1 MQVDR
6 MEIQQRI
13 LRFITC
19 TNWILFCI
27 ASMLGF
33 LLAPLSF
40 AKGIL
45 IGGLLV
51 TVNFHLLSKT
61 LKKAFTPPHISSHRV
76 ILFKYYLRFIISGII
91 IFILIATHWV
101 HPLGLVLGLSVVVVS
116 IILATLWEF
125 KKLIVKEAV

>member
-1 MQVDR
+1 

-13 LRFITC
+13 LRFVTR
-19 TNWILFCI
+19 TNWILFCL
-27 ASMLGF
+27 ATMLGF
-33 LLAPLSF
+33 LLAPLNF
-40 AKGIL
+40 AKGIF

-51 TVNFHLLSKT
+51 TINFHLLSKT

-76 ILFKYYLRFIISGII
+76 ILFKYYVRFIVSGIL
-91 IFILIATHWV
+91 IFFLIAYHWV

-116 IILATLWEF
+116 IILATIREF

>member
-1 MQVDR
+1 

-13 LRFITC
+13 LRFVTR
-19 TNWILFCI
+19 TNWILFGM
-27 ASMLGF
+27 ATVLGF
-33 LLAPLSF
+33 LLAPPSF

-51 TVNFHLLSKT
+51 TINFHLLSKT

-76 ILFKYYLRFIISGII
+76 ILFKYYVRFIASGTL
-91 IFILIATHWV
+91 IFILIANHWV

-116 IILATLWEF
+116 IILATIWEF
-125 KKLIVKEAV
+125 KKLILKEAV